1 MSSRGKRLSEAFVNS
16 FGSYPIGYGASLL
29 ILPFFAPMIQKDPFT
44 VNLVITLIY
53 ATISF
58 TRIYFLRTFFA
69 RIGIEENFIKYSI
82 KLCKNVLA
90 RKPKK
95 EVIKQ

>member
-1 MSSRGKRLSEAFVNS
+1 LSSRSKSLSEAFVNS

-29 ILPFFAPMIQKDPFT
+29 ILPFFAPLIQKDPFT

-58 TRIYFLRTFFA
+58 TRIYFLRRFFETHGLNDNLIRLLVPFGRHLRNKIG
-69 RIGIEENFIKYSI
+69 RINI
-82 KLCKNVLA
+82 
-90 RKPKK
+90 
-95 EVIKQ
+95 

>member
-1 MSSRGKRLSEAFVNS
+1 MSSRGKSLSEAFVNS

-29 ILPFFAPMIQKDPFT
+29 ILPFFAPLIQKDPFT

-58 TRIYFLRTFFA
+58 TRIYFLRRFFEKY
-69 RIGIEENFIKYSI
+69 GINDNII
-82 KLCKNVLA
+82 KLLTPFYEQLRNKMG
-90 RKPKK
+90 RKS
-95 EVIKQ
+95 I